1 MHNLYACS
9 RKGYVS
15 QLNHLQWIILPFS
28 TDAECWNLQNI
39 MEMYL
44 PSSGDVRILIPG
56 TEGRLEWEYD

>member
-1 MHNLYACS
+1 MHNLYAHS

-15 QLNHLQWIILPFS
+15 QLNHLQWIIPPFG
-28 TDAECWNLQNI
+28 TDAECWKLQNI

-44 PSSGDVRILIPG
+44 PSSGDGRILIPG

>member
-1 MHNLYACS
+1 MHNLYAHS

-15 QLNHLQWIILPFS
+15 QLNHLRRIIPPFG
-28 TDAECWNLQNI
+28 TDAKHGKLQNI

-44 PSSGDVRILIPG
+44 PSSGDGRILIPG